1 MSVRAIIHK
10 AYIYKH
16 LIKSLEVKA
25 ELNTTCSYLTVAR
38 YMGDRYVRLDN
49 LPRVKT
55 RYIGSPNESYDIA
68 RNPMKQTMLLVA
80 QG

>member
-1 MSVRAIIHK
+1 M
-10 AYIYKH
+10 
-16 LIKSLEVKA
+16 
-25 ELNTTCSYLTVAR
+25 LTVTW
-38 YMGDRYVRLDN
+38 YMGDRYVWLDN